1 MSEDDKDRE
10 IQMLKSEVHLAQVK
24 FHKLNWCTVLNTI
37 NGYVLSFMMAFLI
50 AQIEIKG
57 HRQSAEKSRKFLADI
72 EKQRQT
78 LERRLVR
85 SNQERDSLANDILK
99 VKVESRALKSR
110 LTSVGTEHEAA
121 IEIAESLTKAI
132 EIKDSE
138 ATDLRQEKM
147 ELEEKLKQSD
157 NELQIVQIQV
167 S

>member
-1 MSEDDKDRE
+1 
-10 IQMLKSEVHLAQVK
+10 
-24 FHKLNWCTVLNTI
+24 
-37 NGYVLSFMMAFLI
+37 MAFLI

-57 HRQSAEKSRKFLADI
+57 HRQSAEKSRKMLADI

-132 EIKDSE
+132 ENKNSE
-138 ATDLRQEKM
+138 ARYLRQEKM
-147 ELEEKLKQSD
+147 KLEEKLKRSD
-157 NELQIVQIQV
+157 NELQIVRIQV